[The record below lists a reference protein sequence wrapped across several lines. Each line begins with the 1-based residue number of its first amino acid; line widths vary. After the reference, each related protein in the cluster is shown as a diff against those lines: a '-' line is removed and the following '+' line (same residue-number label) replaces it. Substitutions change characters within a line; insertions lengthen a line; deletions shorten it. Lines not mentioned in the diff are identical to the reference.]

1 MMDLDIR
8 YVNECNNYIFQL
20 SDFLDK
26 VHDVIL
32 KNENIEV
39 IKTYIGE
46 FGSQFNELFKFIQ
59 SNKVLNKKIFKEE
72 SDLSF
77 ALESFGNAFH
87 SGDYEL
93 CSEILK
99 YEIKY
104 ILYKW
109 QKKLKNS

>member
-1 MMDLDIR
+1 MMDLDIK
-8 YVNECNNYIFQL
+8 YVNECNNYILQL

-26 VHDVIL
+26 VHDVVL
-32 KNENIEV
+32 KNENLEV
-39 IKTYIGE
+39 TKTYIGE
-46 FGSQFNELFKFIQ
+46 FGNQFNELFKFIQ
-59 SNKVLNKKIFKEE
+59 RNNVLSRKIFKQEL
-72 SDLSF
+72 DLSF

-109 QKKLKNS
+109 QNKLNNS